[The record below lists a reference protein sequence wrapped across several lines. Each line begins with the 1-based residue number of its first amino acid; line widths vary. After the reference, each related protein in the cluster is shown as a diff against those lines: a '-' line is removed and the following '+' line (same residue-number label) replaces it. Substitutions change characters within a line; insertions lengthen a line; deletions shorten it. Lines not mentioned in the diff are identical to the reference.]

1 MQQAPRDPNR
11 FLGVAGP
18 TISDQEKASIKQ
30 AVFLL
35 RYRFRIHDAVA
46 FETAP

>member
-1 MQQAPRDPNR
+1 MQPER

-18 TISDQEKASIKQ
+18 TTTDAEKACIKQ

-35 RYRFRIHDAVA
+35 RYRLRLQDALGPQA
-46 FETAP
+46 DDPMA

>member
-1 MQQAPRDPNR
+1 MQQEPSRSDR

-18 TISDQEKASIKQ
+18 TMTDQEKASIKQ

-35 RYRFRIHDAVA
+35 RYRLRLQDALAVPA
-46 FETAP
+46 DA